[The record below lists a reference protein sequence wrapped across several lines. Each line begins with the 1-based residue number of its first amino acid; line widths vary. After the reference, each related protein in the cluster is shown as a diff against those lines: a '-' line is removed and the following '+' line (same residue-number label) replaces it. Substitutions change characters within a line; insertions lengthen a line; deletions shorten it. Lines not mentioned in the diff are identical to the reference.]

1 MARSKAGEAPDQ
13 EVTYSGGDANPG
25 SLPDLRLLHY
35 NDVYHI
41 EPGSQEPVGGAARF
55 QTLCKSYRENNG
67 FRNQPELIELFSGD
81 AFNPSLESSVT
92 KGSHMVPILNANHDL
107 DFGVNQFEH
116 LANQCTFPWLLANV
130 FDPGLGDDVPLGRA
144 QKTMIITSSNGIK
157 IGIIGLVEKEWLDTI
172 NSLPPNIIFKSAA
185 ATAQELIPELRAQGA
200 EMIIALTHQ
209 REPNDNKLAQD
220 TPPGLIDIIL
230 GGHDHYYGH
239 QIINGTHI
247 LRSGTDF
254 KQLSYIEARRKS
266 DDVRHPQWSFRII
279 RRDVTSAV
287 PPDTSM
293 SFLVE
298 SLTTSLKSK
307 LEKPVGYTAAPLD
320 ARFMTVRLKESNLGN
335 FVCDIM
341 RHYYSAE
348 ACLMAAG
355 TIRGDQIYPPGV
367 LRLKDVMNCF
377 PFEDPVVVIRVTGEA
392 LLGALENSVSKYPA
406 LEGRFPQVSNI
417 ELEFDPQAPEGS
429 RIIYVKVGNEPL
441 KMDREYKLATRG
453 YMARGKGR
461 IHYVEDALG
470 AADDLLVDGY
480 TSLLVR
486 SEGGTAEELVSEE
499 NGILISMLLRQYFMS
514 LKVLGRWRRWGAS
527 MGRHWGG
534 VHNELHQAHPVREPK
549 VPEKPEEN
557 KQDASNQQSKHAS
570 GDSVIDKHAET
581 LPSLVGKAQQDDHSM
596 PVRKKHKTNGRE
608 AGTPNDDGT
617 HEHHLSDSE
626 DDHSDIKAV
635 PTEWWRLSGLRG
647 HPNLCDELGED
658 FGVHWTKGIAPKLE
672 GRIKEKKA

>member
-1 MARSKAGEAPDQ
+1 MARSKTGDAPD
-13 EVTYSGGDANPG
+13 
-25 SLPDLRLLHY
+25 
-35 NDVYHI
+35 
-41 EPGSQEPVGGAARF
+41 PV
-55 QTLCKSYRENNG
+55 
-67 FRNQPELIELFSGD
+67 
-81 AFNPSLESSVT
+81 
-92 KGSHMVPILNANHDL
+92 NHDL

-116 LANQCTFPWLLANV
+116 LVNQCTFPWLLANV
-130 FDPGLGDDVPLGRA
+130 LDPGLGDDVPLGRA
-144 QKTMIITSSNGIK
+144 QKTMVITSSNGIK
-157 IGIIGLVEKEWLDTI
+157 IGIIGLVEKEWLETI
-172 NSLPPNIIFKSAA
+172 NSLPPNITFKSAA
-185 ATAQELIPELRAQGA
+185 ATAQELIPGLRAQGA
-200 EMIIALTHQ
+200 ELIIALTHQ
-209 REPNDNKLAQD
+209 REPNDNKLAEE

-266 DDVRHPQWSFRII
+266 DEVQHPKWSFRII

-287 PPDTSM
+287 PPDAPM
-293 SFLVE
+293 SSLVD

-320 ARFMTVRLKESNLGN
+320 ARFTTVRLKESNLGN

-341 RHYYSAE
+341 RHYYSAD

-367 LRLKDVMNCF
+367 LRLKDVLNCF

-392 LLGALENSVSKYPA
+392 LLGALENSVSKHPA

-429 RIIYVKVGNEPL
+429 RISYVKIGKEPL
-441 KMDREYKLATRG
+441 DMHRKYKLATRG
-453 YMARGKGR
+453 YMGRGKGKTQD
-461 IHYVEDALG
+461 IKDAPG
-470 AADDLLVDGY
+470 TADNLLVDGY
-480 TSLLVR
+480 TSLLVH

-514 LKVLGRWRRWGAS
+514 LKVLGKWRRWGAS

-534 VHNELHQAHPVREPK
+534 VHDELHQAHPVREPK
-549 VPEKPEEN
+549 IPAQPKEN
-557 KQDASNQQSKHAS
+557 EQDASNQKSKHT
-570 GDSVIDKHAET
+570 GRDSVADKHTET
-581 LPSLVGKAQQDDHSM
+581 MPSLVGKAQQDDQSM
-596 PVRKKHKTNGRE
+596 PVRKKHKINDGE
-608 AGTPNDDGT
+608 AEASMDDEI
-617 HEHHLSDSE
+617 HERHLSDSE

-635 PTEWWRLSGLRG
+635 PTEVSQRERELLIMRKVSRKWWRLSGLRG
-647 HPNLCDELGED
+647 HPNLCDELGEE

-672 GRIKEKKA
+672 GRIKEKKT